1 MQDLDAI
8 LAGDEEAWNRLVQET
23 TPLLRGL
30 AGRTF
35 SKYGFSA
42 DQATC
47 EDIASQVWINLLAQD
62 RKLLHTCR
70 DQQAWT
76 PMLHTLVRN
85 RCIDHMRKTRT
96 VSLPDE
102 EHLKETGHTPSPAPG
117 LQKEWIHGHLN
128 RLTDRERSLIELFF
142 LQDLSYK
149 DIERATGIPSNSIGP
164 TLKRA
169 LKRLREQIEQE
180 ESA

>member
-1 MQDLDAI
+1 MQELDAI
-8 LAGDEEAWNRLVQET
+8 LEGDEDAWNRLVQDT

-30 AGRTF
+30 ASRTF

-47 EDIASQVWINLLAQD
+47 EDIASQVWINLLAND

-76 PMLHTLVRN
+76 PMLYTLVRN

-96 VSLPDE
+96 VMLPE
-102 EHLKETGHTPSPAPG
+102 EDHLPEPDQPPTPAPG
-117 LQKEWIHGHLN
+117 LHKEWIQGHLN
-128 RLTDRERSLIELFF
+128 RLSERERILIELFF
-142 LQDLSYK
+142 LQDLTYR
-149 DIERATGIPSNSIGP
+149 DIEQTTGIPSNSIGP

-169 LKRLREQIEQE
+169 LKRLRKQIEQE
-180 ESA
+180 DSA